1 MSKDRKKLVHI
12 HSNVYDKQPKPDA
25 LEYGEL
31 AVNYSDNMSFISTK
45 KNNGSVAR
53 FSDDDTLVDW
63 IEYKTVFPYKG
74 EVEETKLTD
83 NKSQI
88 NFTFNQKVAKN
99 TPHHDDALN
108 GFSVDMSKYAMIG
121 GNPTFNEVKVTKII
135 NQNGDVEINREP
147 STNLSSTTVN
157 AALEEVLGKS
167 KVTAEEDE
175 VNKLV
180 TFYQN
185 KEEIIKIKL
194 NDGSSSIVKNGQGNN
209 SAVLVGDTQKANG
222 AYSFSEG
229 QHTVANNRSEHA
241 FGAYNTSHKA
251 DDTFGNEGN
260 TLFSIGNGTSESDRK
275 NAFEVMQNGDIYI
288 YVNGERVCL
297 NDILA
302 SLNQK
307 Y

>member
-74 EVEETKLTD
+74 EVEETNLTD

-157 AALEEVLGKS
+157 AALEEVLG
-167 KVTAEEDE
+167 
-175 VNKLV
+175 
-180 TFYQN
+180 
-185 KEEIIKIKL
+185 
-194 NDGSSSIVKNGQGNN
+194 
-209 SAVLVGDTQKANG
+209 
-222 AYSFSEG
+222 
-229 QHTVANNRSEHA
+229 
-241 FGAYNTSHKA
+241 
-251 DDTFGNEGN
+251 
-260 TLFSIGNGTSESDRK
+260 
-275 NAFEVMQNGDIYI
+275 
-288 YVNGERVCL
+288 
-297 NDILA
+297 
-302 SLNQK
+302 
-307 Y
+307 